1 MISKYNNFIL
11 ERALNESTLYVS
23 PEILKR
29 LQKIDSEISNDFIA
43 QLGQD
48 IKPDA
53 TFLDESDKEG
63 ELTFITMKNAVKK
76 LGDIYHGDPEFV
88 KSVEKPTFVSYSHSV
103 MTAKMLKDKE
113 PEFWTQSR
121 NPIKIGRFIRQVFP
135 GKYSDVDIEKFVNA
149 FKSSDEKDLQK
160 FILVEGE
167 DIAKYYWYENYKEM
181 AGDLG
186 RSCMARKKYFN
197 IYTQNPEVCRL
208 LVLLEDDKVIGRSLI
223 WKLDR
228 NNGESEIEYLMD
240 RQYTIEQ
247 SDVIKFTNYAKENGW
262 AYKTYNNHH
271 SYSNITYLGK
281 EMNCEMVT
289 KVEKKDYD
297 EYPYMDT
304 FKRFDPT
311 TGELFNDTEKDDH
324 EGQYLLED
332 TDGDYTEISSGKWSE
347 YYDTEIDEDEA
358 VWSEAYGD
366 WLPENRAVHIERGRG
381 RSNSGWFPEDD
392 DNIYYSEWEDEYV
405 HIEDCVYS
413 EDKDEYIL
421 IRNSISGAYKIDEE
435 GRVETSWYHQDDDHC
450 IDIDRTMRWYEIL
463 SGKNSDWEDVSRMNL
478 KITDRWSTVYKE
490 FYPKIFKVFLYRMK
504 NSEDKIY
511 LSVRDAKILGF
522 EYDKEDKIEIDDFEY
537 HKRLDEAYVNDA
549 GMRELNQTGKSLFD
563 TLTEKLENDL
573 IPNTERIADEGEE
586 DMKEMYVDRLQR
598 AWDRMGYD
606 K

>member
-1 MISKYNNFIL
+1 MIAKYNNFIL

-29 LQKIDSEISNDFIA
+29 LQKIDSEISNDLIA

-63 ELTFITMKNAVKK
+63 ELTFITMRNAVKK
-76 LGDIYHGDPEFV
+76 LGDIYHGDDEFV
-88 KSVEKPTFVSYSHSV
+88 KSVEKPAVVSYSHSV
-103 MTAKMLKDKE
+103 LTAKMLKDKE
-113 PEFWTQSR
+113 PEFWKQSR

-167 DIAKYYWYENYKEM
+167 DIAKYYWHENYKEM

-197 IYTQNPEVCRL
+197 IYTRNPEVCRL

-223 WKLDR
+223 WKLEK
-228 NNGESEIEYLMD
+228 NNVDDNIEYFMD

-247 SDVIKFTNYAKENGW
+247 SDVIKFTNYAKEKGW

-271 SYSNITYLGK
+271 SYSNVTYLGR
-281 EMNCEMVT
+281 EMNKLMVV

-304 FKRFDPT
+304 FKRFDPA
-311 TGELFNDTEKDDH
+311 TGELFNDIEKDGN
-324 EGQYLLED
+324 EGQYILDD
-332 TDGDYTEISSGKWSE
+332 TDGGYTEISSGKWSE
-347 YYDTEIDEDEA
+347 YYDMDIPEEEA

-366 WLPENRAVHIERGRG
+366 WLPENRAVHIESGRG
-381 RSNSGWFPEDD
+381 RANTGWFPEDD
-392 DNIYYSEWEDEYV
+392 DNIYYSEWEDEYL

-413 EDKDEYIL
+413 DDKDEYIL
-421 IRNSISGAYKIDEE
+421 KRNSILAAYEIDED
-435 GRVETSWYHQDDDHC
+435 GRIETNWYHQDDDDC
-450 IDIDRTMRWYEIL
+450 IDIDKTMRWYEIL
-463 SGKNSDWEDVSRMNL
+463 SEKYSDWREVSRMKL
-478 KITDRWSTVYKE
+478 SIADRWSTVYRE
-490 FYPKIFKVFLYRMK
+490 FYPKIFKVFLYRIK
-504 NSEDKIY
+504 DSKDKIY

-537 HKRLDEAYVNDA
+537 HKRLNEAYVDD
-549 GMRELNQTGKSLFD
+549 KSLFD
-563 TLTEKLENDL
+563 ALTEKLENDL
-573 IPNTERIADEGEE
+573 IPNTENIADEGEE
-586 DMKEMYVDRLQR
+586 DMKEMYIERLQR

>member
-11 ERALNESTLYVS
+11 EKALNESTLYVS

-29 LQKIDSEISNDFIA
+29 LQKIGSEISRDLIN

-63 ELTFITMKNAVKK
+63 ELTFITIRNAIKK
-76 LGDIYHGDPEFV
+76 LSDIYHGDPDFV
-88 KSVEKPTFVSYSHSV
+88 KSIGEPAVDTFAINIS
-103 MTAKMLKDKE
+103 TMLKNNE
-113 PEFWTQSR
+113 PDFWTQSR

-167 DIAKYYWYENYKEM
+167 DIAKYYWHENYKEM

-186 RSCMARKKYFN
+186 RSCMARKKFFN

-228 NNGESEIEYLMD
+228 NNGESEIEYFMD

-271 SYSNITYLGK
+271 SYSNITHLGR
-281 EMNCEMVT
+281 EMNCEIVV
-289 KVEKKDYD
+289 KIEKKNYD

-304 FKRFDPT
+304 LKRFNPK
-311 TGELFNDTEKDDH
+311 TGELFNDTDKDGN
-324 EGQYLLED
+324 EGQFLLED
-332 TDGDYTEISSGKWSE
+332 TDGDYTEITAGKWSE
-347 YYDTEIDEDEA
+347 YYDTEIDEDDA
-358 VWSEAYGD
+358 VWSNAYGD
-366 WLPENRAVHIERGRG
+366 WLPENRAVHIETGRG
-381 RSNSGWFPEDD
+381 RSNTGWFPEDD
-392 DNIYYSEWEDEYV
+392 ENIYYSEWEDEYL
-405 HIEDCVYS
+405 HIDDCRYS

-421 IRNSISGAYKIDEE
+421 SRNSISAAYKIYED
-435 GRVETSWYHQDDDHC
+435 GSIETSWYHQDDDHC

-463 SGKNSDWEDVSRMNL
+463 SEKNSDWEDVSRMNL

-504 NSEDKIY
+504 NSKDKIY

-522 EYDKEDKIEIDDFEY
+522 EYDKDDMIEIDDFEY
-537 HKRLDEAYVNDA
+537 HKRLNEAYVND
-549 GMRELNQTGKSLFD
+549 KSLFD

-586 DMKEMYVDRLQR
+586 DMKQMYVNRLQR
-598 AWDRMGYD
+598 AWDKMGYD

>member
-1 MISKYNNFIL
+1 MISKYNSFIL

-29 LQKIDSEISNDFIA
+29 LKKIDSEIANDLIA

-63 ELTFITMKNAVKK
+63 ELTFITMKNAIKK
-76 LGDIYHGDPEFV
+76 LGDIYGDDDFV
-88 KSVEKPTFVSYSHSV
+88 KGIEQPSFANVLKMADTFAINIS
-103 MTAKMLKDKE
+103 KMLKNNE
-113 PEFWTQSR
+113 PGFWTQSR

-135 GKYSDVDIEKFVNA
+135 GKYSDVDIEKFVNE
-149 FKSSDEKDLQK
+149 FKSSNEKDLQK

-167 DIAKYYWYENYKEM
+167 DIAKYYWHENYKEM

-208 LVLLEDDKVIGRSLI
+208 LVLLEDGKVIGRSLI

-228 NNGESEIEYLMD
+228 NNGESEIEYFMD

-271 SYSNITYLGK
+271 SYSNVTYLGR
-281 EMNCEMVT
+281 EMNCEMVV

-304 FKRFDPT
+304 FKRFAPV
-311 TGELFNDTEKDDH
+311 TGELFNDMNKENH
-324 EGQYLLED
+324 EGQYILDD

-347 YYDTEIDEDEA
+347 YYDMDIPEDEA
-358 VWSEAYGD
+358 VWSDAYSD
-366 WLPENRAVHIERGRG
+366 WLPENRAVHIESGRG
-381 RSNSGWFPEDD
+381 RDNTGWFPEDD
-392 DNIYYSEWEDEYV
+392 DNIYYSDWEDEYV
-405 HIEDCVYS
+405 HTEDCVYS
-413 EDKDEYIL
+413 DDKDEYIL
-421 IRNSISGAYKIDEE
+421 KRNSILAAYEIDED
-435 GRVETSWYHQDDDHC
+435 GRIETSWYHQDDDDC

-463 SGKNSDWEDVSRMNL
+463 SEKNSDWEDVSRMNL
-478 KITDRWSTVYKE
+478 KIADRWSTVYRE

-504 NSEDKIY
+504 DSKDKIY

-522 EYDKEDKIEIDDFEY
+522 EYDKDDMIKIDDFEY
-537 HKRLDEAYVNDA
+537 HKRLNETYVND
-549 GMRELNQTGKSLFD
+549 KSLFD
-563 TLTEKLENDL
+563 ALTEKLENDL
-573 IPNTERIADEGEE
+573 IPNTENIADEGEE
-586 DMKEMYVDRLQR
+586 DMKEMYIERLQR

>member
-11 ERALNESTLYVS
+11 EKALNESTLYVS

-29 LQKIDSEISNDFIA
+29 LQGIDSEISNDLIN

-53 TFLDESDKEG
+53 TFLDDSDKEG

-76 LGDIYHGDPEFV
+76 LSKWYGPEYINE
-88 KSVEKPTFVSYSHSV
+88 VEKPIGTKASMSNAINVSRI
-103 MTAKMLKDKE
+103 LKNNKPD
-113 PEFWTQSR
+113 FWTQSR
-121 NPIKIGRFIRQVFP
+121 NPIKIGRLVRQIFP

-149 FKSSDEKDLQK
+149 FKGSEEKAAER

-167 DIAKYYWYENYKEM
+167 EIEKYYWWGNYKEM

-186 RSCMARKKYFN
+186 RSCMARKNFFE
-197 IYTQNPEVCRL
+197 IYIQNPEACRL
-208 LVLLEDDKVIGRSLI
+208 LVLLEDEKVIGRSLI

-228 NNGESEIEYLMD
+228 NDGPNEIEYFMD
-240 RQYTIEQ
+240 RQYTILQ
-247 SDVIKFTNYAKENGW
+247 SDVVKFTNYAKENGW

-271 SYSNITYLGK
+271 SYSNITFNGEEK
-281 EMNCEMVT
+281 NCEMVV
-289 KVEKKDYD
+289 KVKVMDYVQ
-297 EYPYMDT
+297 YPYMDT
-304 FKRFDPT
+304 FKRFDPK
-311 TGELFNDTEKDDH
+311 TGELFNDTDKDDH

-347 YYDTEIDEDEA
+347 YYDMDIPEDEA
-358 VWSEAYGD
+358 VWSYVYSD
-366 WLPENRAVHIERGRG
+366 WLPENRAVHIETGRG
-381 RSNSGWFPEDD
+381 RSYSGWFPEDD

-405 HIEDCVYS
+405 HINDCVYS
-413 EDKDEYIL
+413 DDKDEYIL
-421 IRNSISGAYKIDEE
+421 RIKSILAAYEIDED
-435 GRVETSWYHQDDDHC
+435 GSIETSWYHQDDDDC
-450 IDIDRTMRWYEIL
+450 VDIDRTMRWYEIL
-463 SGKNSDWEDVSRMNL
+463 SEKKSDWKNISRMNL

-522 EYDKEDKIEIDDFEY
+522 EYDKEDMIEIDDFEY
-537 HKRLDEAYVNDA
+537 HKRLDEAYVNEA
-549 GMRELNQTGKSLFD
+549 SLLD

-573 IPNTERIADEGEE
+573 IPNTERIAGEGED
-586 DMKEMYVDRLQR
+586 DMLQMYIDRLQR
-598 AWDRMGYD
+598 ARNKMGY
-606 K
+606 

>member
-11 ERALNESTLYVS
+11 EKALNESTLYVS
-23 PEILKR
+23 PQILKR
-29 LQKIDSEISNDFIA
+29 LQKIDSEIAKNLIA
-43 QLGQD
+43 QLGKD

-63 ELTFITMKNAVKK
+63 ELSFITMRNAIKK
-76 LGDIYHGDPEFV
+76 LSDIYGDDDFV
-88 KSVEKPTFVSYSHSV
+88 KSLEQPSVDTFAINISN
-103 MTAKMLKDKE
+103 MLKNNE
-113 PEFWTQSR
+113 PGFWTQSR
-121 NPIKIGRFIRQVFP
+121 NPIKIGRLIRQVFP
-135 GKYSDVDIEKFVNA
+135 GKYSDVDIEKFVNE

-160 FILVEGE
+160 FILVEGK
-167 DIAKYYWYENYKEM
+167 DIETYYWHENYKEM

-186 RSCMARKKYFN
+186 RSCMARKKFFN
-197 IYTQNPEVCRL
+197 IYTQNPEVCKL
-208 LVLLEDDKVIGRSLI
+208 LVLLENDKVIGRSLI
-223 WKLDR
+223 WKLEK
-228 NNGESEIEYLMD
+228 NNVDDNIEYFMD

-289 KVEKKDYD
+289 KVEKKNYD

-304 FKRFDPT
+304 FKRFDPK
-311 TGELFNDTEKDDH
+311 TGELFNDIEKDDH

-332 TDGDYTEISSGKWSE
+332 TDGDYTEILSGKWSD
-347 YYDTEIDEDEA
+347 YYDMEIPEDEA

-366 WLPENRAVHIERGRG
+366 WLPENRAIHIERGRG

-405 HIEDCVYS
+405 HIDDCVYS
-413 EDKDEYIL
+413 DDKDEYIL
-421 IRNSISGAYKIDEE
+421 RRNSISVAYEIDED
-435 GRVETSWYHQDDDHC
+435 GRIETSWYHQDDDDC

-490 FYPKIFKVFLYRMK
+490 FYPKIFKVFLYRIK
-504 NSEDKIY
+504 DLKDKIY

-537 HKRLDEAYVNDA
+537 HKRLNEVYVNEA
-549 GMRELNQTGKSLFD
+549 SLFD

-573 IPNTERIADEGEE
+573 IPNTESIADEGEE
-586 DMKEMYVDRLQR
+586 DMKQMYVDRLQR

>member
-1 MISKYNNFIL
+1 MNKNMIAKYNNFIL
-11 ERALNESTLYVS
+11 ERAMNESTLYVS

-29 LQKIDSEISNDFIA
+29 LQKIGSEISRDLIN

-63 ELTFITMKNAVKK
+63 ELTFITIRNAIKK

-88 KSVEKPTFVSYSHSV
+88 KSIAEPAVDTFAINIS
-103 MTAKMLKDKE
+103 TMLKNNE

-197 IYTQNPEVCRL
+197 IYTRNPEVCRL

-247 SDVIKFTNYAKENGW
+247 SDVIKFTNYARENGW

-289 KVEKKDYD
+289 KVEKKNYD

-304 FKRFDPT
+304 FKRFDPK
-311 TGELFNDTEKDDH
+311 TGELFNDIEKDGN
-324 EGQYLLED
+324 EGQFLLED
-332 TDGDYTEISSGKWSE
+332 TDGDYTEITAGKWSE

-358 VWSEAYGD
+358 VWSNAYGD
-366 WLPENRAVHIERGRG
+366 WLPENRAVHIESGRG

-392 DNIYYSEWEDEYV
+392 DNIYYSEWEDEYL
-405 HIEDCVYS
+405 HIDDCRYS

-421 IRNSISGAYKIDEE
+421 KRNSISAAYKIYED
-435 GRVETSWYHQDDDHC
+435 GSIETSWYHQDDDHC

-463 SGKNSDWEDVSRMNL
+463 SEKKSDWKDVSRMNL
-478 KITDRWSTVYKE
+478 KIADRWSTVYKE
-490 FYPKIFKVFLYRMK
+490 YYPKIFKVFLYRMK
-504 NSEDKIY
+504 NSKDKIY
-511 LSVRDAKILGF
+511 LSVKDAKILGF

-537 HKRLDEAYVNDA
+537 HKRLDEAYVNE
-549 GMRELNQTGKSLFD
+549 MSLLD

-586 DMKEMYVDRLQR
+586 DMKQMYVDRLQR
-598 AWDRMGYD
+598 AWDKMGYD